1 MNGCCTVNRFSKEHD
16 DEQLSQIIIFK
27 LNKTNYLENNNIDKK
42 KFESFQK
49 THFYNISFKTIIKS
63 QYLHIIYRKYLNSKF
78 VFLIYLNQIIKDSL
92 KVFFKNIFGRNV
104 EKLSGSINSSN

>member
-63 QYLHIIYRKYLNSKF
+63 QYLHIIYRKYLNSKL
-78 VFLIYLNQIIKDSL
+78 VFLIYFNQIIKDYL
-92 KVFFKNIFGRNV
+92 KVFAKTLRCRNKKKIFD
-104 EKLSGSINSSN
+104 LSIH